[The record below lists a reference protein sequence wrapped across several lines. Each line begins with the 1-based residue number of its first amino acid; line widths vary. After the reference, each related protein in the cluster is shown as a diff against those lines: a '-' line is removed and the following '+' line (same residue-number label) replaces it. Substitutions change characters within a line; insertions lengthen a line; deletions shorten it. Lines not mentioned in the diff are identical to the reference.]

1 MPKRHSVAFV
11 VPDNPYLITPKVH
24 PPLGALYLA
33 AVLQGKHDVEV
44 IDLAD
49 EKTSHSAL
57 AKSMDSDYVCLTAT
71 SPQFPAAI
79 SFNANMPERCISV
92 IGGVHITHNPFHG
105 MVFDIVVE
113 GEGETAIQ
121 KVISNSKT
129 QGFYRLNEIAN
140 IDTIPFPARSL
151 VDIHSYK
158 YEIDDVPATTMITS
172 RGCPYACSFCSTI
185 WRKVRFHSA
194 KYVLK
199 ELAEVQD
206 KYGFDA
212 VHFFDDVFTLKYE
225 RLKAICTGSQARKMS
240 WRCFITGANVTEKQ
254 LAMMA
259 RSGCKEVAI
268 GIESGSEKILETV
281 NKVSTV
287 KSNKAAIRAARKLGI
302 RVKGLFIVGLP
313 GESHETIADTEAFI
327 NDCPCDDY
335 DFTLLSVLPNSDIY
349 LNGDKYDITVEDD
362 PNLSYSDMWY
372 KGKPGEYHS
381 NVSTSFLSA
390 SELTSI
396 RDMLEKEFK
405 PKEKLK

>member
-24 PPLGALYLA
+24 PPLGVLYLG
-33 AVLQGKHDVEV
+33 AVLQAKHDVEV

-49 EKTSHSAL
+49 VKTSHSVL

-71 SPQFPAAI
+71 TTQFPAAI
-79 SFNANMPERCISV
+79 SFNANMPERGISV
-92 IGGVHITHNPFHG
+92 IGGVHVTHNPFHG
-105 MVFDIVVE
+105 MVFDIVIE

-121 KVISNSKT
+121 KVINNSKT

-185 WRKVRFHSA
+185 WHKVRFHSSD
-194 KYVLK
+194 YVLK
-199 ELAEVQD
+199 ELAEVQY
-206 KYGFDA
+206 KYGFNA
-212 VHFFDDVFTLKYE
+212 VHFFDDVFTLKPE
-225 RLKAICTGSQARKMS
+225 RLKSICAGLHARKMS
-240 WRCFITGANVTEKQ
+240 RRCFITGANITDKQ

-259 RSGCKEVAI
+259 RSGCKEVGI
-268 GIESGSEKILETV
+268 GIESGSEKILQTI

-287 KSNKAAIRAARKLGI
+287 KSNKAAIKTARKLGI

-313 GESHETIADTEAFI
+313 GESHETIADTMAFI
-327 NDCPCDDY
+327 DDCPCDDY
-335 DFTLLSVLPNSDIY
+335 DFTLLSPLPNCDIF
-349 LNGDKYDITVEDD
+349 LNSDKYDIEIDD
-362 PNLSYSDMWY
+362 NNNRDYGDRWY
-372 KGKPGEYHS
+372 KGKPGEYCS
-381 NVSTSFLSA
+381 TVSTSFLSA
-390 SELTSI
+390 YELTSI
-396 RDMLEKEFK
+396 RDKLEKEYK
-405 PKEKLK
+405 PKERLK